1 MMKTQ
6 VPFIKKEESILPS
19 DKNPYICSNFYQ
31 SKPNHMIRHY
41 LSVAWQ
47 QLTKYR
53 LQSVVSIVSLA
64 IGFACFAL
72 ASMWIKYETT
82 YDAFHKDAENTYVM
96 TMDNDYLLRW
106 TYPYINIR
114 ALQEL
119 PELENLTY
127 ITNNYI
133 DSINGQQIRYPNTTM
148 WMMNDT
154 NFVNLF
160 GLDILEGSPSFVHN
174 EHEVAIS
181 DKLAEILWKDESPI
195 GKQLEAKNVYPWDGL
210 KYERSLTVSAVFRSW
225 GEHSNFNFDML
236 SRKPE
241 DIPNE
246 FCRQSHIMAHISP
259 KVDFERLKAKVDSV
273 RILTDKYY
281 DSMSIEEYLSV
292 VGSEY
297 RPKLVPLTEL
307 YYSND
312 TYKHYSKFKFNH
324 IYLFSIACGLLI
336 ACALLNYLTMFIN
349 RLFIRKREMA
359 LRTVFGA
366 TSKDLM
372 LQFFIE
378 YGLLLLIALLLGLF
392 ITFGSMKEFLTLADL
407 RVGRTGHFHYW
418 YTEVQQ
424 EMKIFFC
431 QEVLWYILLVFLV
444 SLLVSVPFIWY
455 FRRQSL
461 QSSITGVGGLAKY
474 NIFRYFSTGIQIGIS
489 ILCIFCTVV
498 LLKQLHAL
506 RHGDIGFEIE
516 NRMYYRMSRDDRHME
531 EGIIQFLRSC
541 PEVDTLIVYSSTI
554 YPATATSSIVLS
566 KNKFPD
572 LAEEMKV
579 PHAAVSEE
587 IVDFYG
593 LKLLQGRWPHEG
605 EYDAI
610 VVNEAFVHQSGWMNP
625 LKKSIHH
632 EKIVGVVKDF
642 HNVSPLIKSEPY
654 ILRYYKYRPIPSL
667 APDILF
673 RYKPGMKETLM
684 TKVETF
690 FKEKELKYEDYQWN
704 DLMEMYNYML
714 KSEDNLRF
722 LLSITSGICI
732 LIALFGVWSMIMLTC
747 EQRRKEIAV
756 RKVFGATTKDILDM
770 FIVEYMA
777 LQAVAALVAFPIGY
791 ACMKPWLE
799 QYVVQTSIPWWIY
812 VGIFL
817 LVALLVALCVGWRVW
832 KTATAHP
839 ADEICKG

>member
-1 MMKTQ
+1 
-6 VPFIKKEESILPS
+6 
-19 DKNPYICSNFYQ
+19 
-31 SKPNHMIRHY
+31 MIRHY

-82 YDAFHKDAENTYVM
+82 YDAFHKDAENTYVV

-133 DSINGQQIRYPNTTM
+133 DSINGRQIRIRNTM
-148 WMMNDT
+148 WLMNDT

-160 GLDILEGSPSFVHN
+160 GLDILEGNPSFVHN

-181 DKLAEILWKDESPI
+181 DKLAKILWKDESPI
-195 GKQLEAKNVYPWDGL
+195 GKQVIAKNEYRNEPL
-210 KYERSLTVSAVFRSW
+210 KYERTMIVSAVFRSW
-225 GEHSNFNFDML
+225 GEHSNFHFDLL

-241 DIPNE
+241 DIPND
-246 FCRQSHIMAHISP
+246 FCRQSHIMAHVSP
-259 KVDFERLKAKVDSV
+259 KVNIERLKAKVDSV
-273 RILTDKYY
+273 KILNDKFYQ
-281 DSMSIEEYLSV
+281 SMSTEEYLSTIPP
-292 VGSEY
+292 EL
-297 RPKLVPLTEL
+297 RPKLVQLDKL

-312 TYKHYSKFKFNH
+312 TYERYSKFKFNH

-378 YGLLLLIALLLGLF
+378 YGLLLLFALFLGLF

-407 RVGRTGHFHYW
+407 QIGREKHFWYA
-418 YTEVQQ
+418 YTETLPEIRDFFIQ
-424 EMKIFFC
+424 EI
-431 QEVLWYILLVFLV
+431 LWYILLVFTI

-474 NIFRYFSTGIQIGIS
+474 NLFRYISTGLQMGIS
-489 ILCIFCTVV
+489 IFCIFCTVV
-498 LLKQLHAL
+498 LLKQLDTL
-506 RHGDIGFEIE
+506 RYGDIGFERE
-516 NRMYYRMSRDDRHME
+516 NRIVWRMSNNYQDKHE
-531 EGIIQFLRSC
+531 EVISFLRSC
-541 PEVDTLIVYSSTI
+541 PEIDTLIRCNSPI
-554 YPATATSSIVLS
+554 YPTFGSSRTILL
-566 KNKFPD
+566 KKDYPD
-572 LAEEMKV
+572 LLQNIHIYRLHINKEVA
-579 PHAAVSEE
+579 
-587 IVDFYG
+587 DFYG
-593 LKLLQGRWPHEG
+593 LTLLQGRWPQDENLY
-605 EYDAI
+605 EV
-610 VVNEAFVHQSGWMNP
+610 VVNEAFVHQSGWKEP
-625 LKKSIHH
+625 LGKKLMVRYT
-632 EKIVGVVKDF
+632 IVGVVKDF
-642 HNVSPLIKSEPY
+642 HNVSPLTKSEPY
-654 ILRYYKYRPIPSL
+654 ILPNAGRFPNVGGCI
-667 APDILF
+667 IF
-673 RYKPGMKETLM
+673 RHHPGMKQALEE
-684 TKVETF
+684 KVKAFIKERELP
-690 FKEKELKYEDYQWN
+690 FKVSEWHNLTEDYN
-704 DLMEMYNYML
+704 KML
-714 KSEDNLRF
+714 VSEDNLRF
-722 LLSITSGICI
+722 LLFITTGVCI

-777 LQAVAALVAFPIGY
+777 LQTVAALVAFPIGY